1 MYILGVTCPVR
12 DFEKLREKVKLLLK
26 SSNGMDEKAIEKL
39 AELAKIEIGS
49 GEAEGFKKDFESIL
63 GYINQIES
71 VDVGDVSPSYPTQN
85 VTRPDVATHQTGEF
99 SDDLLA
105 SAPRT
110 ENGFVKVKKIL

>member
-1 MYILGVTCPVR
+1 MTNEDIQKLG
-12 DFEKLREKVKLLLK
+12 
-26 SSNGMDEKAIEKL
+26 
-39 AELAKIEIGS
+39 ELAKIEIKPE
-49 GEAEGFKKDFESIL
+49 EAEGFKKDFESIL

-71 VDVGDVSPSYPTQN
+71 VDVGDVSSSYSTQN
-85 VTRPDVATHQTGEF
+85 VTRPDIAVHQTGEF

>member
-1 MYILGVTCPVR
+1 
-12 DFEKLREKVKLLLK
+12 
-26 SSNGMDEKAIEKL
+26 MDEKAIEKL
-39 AELAKIEIGS
+39 AELAKIEIKP

-71 VDVGDVSPSYPTQN
+71 VDVKDVEISYATKN
-85 VTRPDVATHQTGEF
+85 VMRPDVAEHATGEF
-99 SDDLLA
+99 SDTLLA